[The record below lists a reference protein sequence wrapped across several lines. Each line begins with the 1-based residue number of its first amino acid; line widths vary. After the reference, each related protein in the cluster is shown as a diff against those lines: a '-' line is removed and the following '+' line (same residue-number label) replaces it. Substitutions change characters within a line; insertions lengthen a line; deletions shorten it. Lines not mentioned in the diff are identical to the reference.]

1 MIVDG
6 MTALRNLD
14 LAVLNAKIKKNDFR
28 ERTIPELATTMAIK
42 LSRVF
47 SPLFSDIPP
56 RFIESNWDGFATW
69 QDKTEDWKERQI
81 CVTEMFKA
89 ALMTKA
95 DACLNLECYEMVVY
109 APGTNFDPEVMIAET
124 MEGMRIPD
132 MVDVDGERK
141 VLLCIEAA
149 IFTYPRESISISTKV
164 SECLMLT
171 NKFVRKQAEERR
183 GFRPLVKAVVILG

>member
-109 APGTNFDPEVMIAET
+109 
-124 MEGMRIPD
+124 
-132 MVDVDGERK
+132 
-141 VLLCIEAA
+141 LCIEAA